1 MGGNGTPRKTS
12 VAELTDEQL
21 AEKRRTL
28 LLGLRQENSIE
39 ELRQEIRDIEQVIR
53 DKETRS
59 GSVITLPT
67 DGEGSKNLSPAE
79 PASDCS
85 DTGEVEVLQGSGT
98 TRFPNPDASPA
109 TAPKPPAEPVSPGN
123 AHYKR

>member
-12 VAELTDEQL
+12 IAELTDEQL
-21 AEKRRTL
+21 AEKRGTL

-67 DGEGSKNLSPAE
+67 DGEGSKNLSP
-79 PASDCS
+79 
-85 DTGEVEVLQGSGT
+85 SG
-98 TRFPNPDASPA
+98 AC
-109 TAPKPPAEPVSPGN
+109 K
-123 AHYKR
+123 